1 LPGFKFELGLE
12 FMRANTICVVDDDTY
27 VLRSLKELL
36 ASDDLEAET
45 FDDPQTFLDYV
56 RAHPV
61 ELAVLDVWMPAQTGI
76 QLQELLLIL
85 SPQTKVIIITGQEDP
100 AIRTVA
106 VRLGALA
113 FLVKPFDDETFL
125 AAVHRA
131 VYLKR

>member
-1 LPGFKFELGLE
+1 
-12 FMRANTICVVDDDTY
+12 MRANTICVVDDDTY

-36 ASDDLEAET
+36 ASDDLETET

-56 RAHPV
+56 RAHTV
-61 ELAVLDVWMPAQTGI
+61 KLAVLDVWMPAQTGI
-76 QLQELLLIL
+76 QLQELLHDL

-106 VRLGALA
+106 LQLGALA